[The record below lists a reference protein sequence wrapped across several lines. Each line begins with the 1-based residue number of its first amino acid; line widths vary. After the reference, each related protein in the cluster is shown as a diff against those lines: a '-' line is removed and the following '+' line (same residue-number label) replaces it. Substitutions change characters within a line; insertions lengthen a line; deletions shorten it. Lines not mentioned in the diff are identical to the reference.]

1 MRVGSAPLPRLSNQ
15 THGKMP
21 GAKVGDGTSLLEEID
36 QISLIKVSYLETET
50 IHNLTN

>member
-1 MRVGSAPLPRLSNQ
+1 MHIVVPNHCAYVMSVY
-15 THGKMP
+15 KMP